1 MGSEGKIF
9 YAHPGV
15 FAPFPKS
22 ALYAQING
30 SWKGKSDGIL
40 DLTEFDEHTIEC
52 FLSYF
57 YRRDYCPYHVTPKPD
72 LEVGHEIKA
81 EDNADTDSPLIP
93 LDRMPELRPIPTSKK
108 KDPSENS
115 HEELVTEALVHARVY
130 SFAHLYLFPELE
142 TFALHRLGKIIIAL
156 QLHKVNMPLQLA
168 DAVRVI
174 YSSTPVASYNPAR
187 ELLSRFIALNF
198 RTLVGECLDQLMQE
212 GGDFA
217 VDVSRKLARDCPP
230 ELRRVETSQQTSNSQ
245 PVSNSSVFSNSQPA
259 STNLQF
265 SYSGFG
271 TSNQPSRGFGAM

>member
-1 MGSEGKIF
+1 M
-9 YAHPGV
+9 
-15 FAPFPKS
+15 
-22 ALYAQING
+22 YAQING

-52 FLSYF
+52 CLSYF

-81 EDNADTDSPLIP
+81 EDNADTGSPLIP
-93 LDRMPELRPIPTSKK
+93 IERMPELRPIPTSKK

-115 HEELVTEALVHARVY
+115 HEELVTEALVHARVVLVCAPV
-130 SFAHLYLFPELE
+130 SFSRAGSFR
-142 TFALHRLGKIIIAL
+142 FASPGK
-156 QLHKVNMPLQLA
+156 M
-168 DAVRVI
+168 
-174 YSSTPVASYNPAR
+174 TPVASYNPAR

-245 PVSNSSVFSNSQPA
+245 PVSNSSVFSHNRPA

-271 TSNQPSRGFGAM
+271 TSNQPSCGFDAM